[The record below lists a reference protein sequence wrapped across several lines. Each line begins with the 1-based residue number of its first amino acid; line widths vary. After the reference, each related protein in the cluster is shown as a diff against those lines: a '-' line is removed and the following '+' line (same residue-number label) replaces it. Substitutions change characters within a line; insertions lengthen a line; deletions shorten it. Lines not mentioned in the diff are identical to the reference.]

1 MGAPTLVPCP
11 AAERHGRRPMYARL
25 AMDDY
30 ARGLAARL
38 EARLVDYVGAP
49 ERVGPLS
56 LMPIGS
62 RVRAT
67 TRLDRFAVLGAADRL
82 VIVAKTYLVPGPPE
96 PARPRLLPMVAAEDR
111 ATLEHRALAAIA
123 DAAASEQPAG
133 PAAVRPLDVI
143 DGRTVVM
150 TELDWPSLDRFL
162 LRQRLSTGPRGRGSG
177 DPVTDAF
184 RAAGA
189 WLRWFRRLP
198 IPTEGAR
205 FLARDEQIEAISA
218 FGAWLADRT
227 GSPSAAQVQRVRAAA
242 AEQLPA
248 ELESGPGHGDFAM
261 RNVLVGPA
269 GRVAVI
275 DTRARW
281 SVPIELDLATLL
293 VALATNRLQAAT
305 GGLAWSRAVST
316 RYGRAM
322 LEGAAYPVDAL
333 PRLRLFQLLVVWDA
347 WAAQRA
353 RTEAARAGWRARL
366 IGSVRERRFRA
377 LGDELVRAIGGTEGR
392 LRG

>member
-1 MGAPTLVPCP
+1 MRAPALVPCP
-11 AAERHGRRPMYARL
+11 AAERSGRRPVYARVS
-25 AMDDY
+25 MDDY

-38 EARLVDYVGAP
+38 EARLVDYVAAP
-49 ERVGPLS
+49 DRVGRLS
-56 LMPIGS
+56 LLPLGS
-62 RVRAT
+62 RVRAA
-67 TRLDRFAVLGAADRL
+67 TRLDRFAVLGTADRL

-96 PARPRLLPMVAAEDR
+96 PARPRLLPAVAAEAR

-123 DAAASEQPAG
+123 DAAAEEPTG
-133 PAAVRPLDVI
+133 PAAVRALDVI
-143 DGRTVVM
+143 DGRIVIM
-150 TELDWPSLDRFL
+150 TELPWPSLDRVL
-162 LRQRLSTGPRGRGSG
+162 LRQRLRAGRRGRGLG
-177 DPVTDAF
+177 DPTTDAF

-189 WLRWFRRLP
+189 WLRWFRHLP
-198 IPTEGAR
+198 VPAEGAR
-205 FLARDEQIEAISA
+205 FLSRDEQIEAISA
-218 FGAWLADRT
+218 FGGWLADRT
-227 GSPSAAQVQRVRAAA
+227 GAPSAGQIRRVRAAA
-242 AEQLPA
+242 AELLPA
-248 ELESGPGHGDFAM
+248 ELAPGPGHGDFAM

-281 SVPIELDLATLL
+281 NVPIELDLATLL

-305 GGLAWSRAVST
+305 GGMAWSRAVSS

-377 LGDELVRAIGGTEGR
+377 LGDELVRAISAPERR